1 MKKIMMLLILA
12 IFSMPLIGQAHTT
25 LSSSSPAE
33 GDVVV
38 EPLEEVV
45 LTFGTVIEQGSLM
58 TLESRGTS
66 YEFDEITLSEGVM
79 TGTITEE
86 LPNADY
92 IIRWEIIGADGHPI
106 EGEVPFELNV
116 EAVAE
121 EPAAEEKEPE
131 AAQEESA
138 TEEPAIEEEP
148 AVETATP
155 AAEENAAQTTE
166 EEGNPLFTVFLVVAL
181 LAIGFIAYRLLKKK

>member
-25 LSSSSPAE
+25 LSSSTPAE

-58 TLESRGTS
+58 TLESGGTS
-66 YEFDEITLSEGVM
+66 YEFDEITLSDGVM

-121 EPAAEEKEPE
+121 EPAAEEAEPE
-131 AAQEESA
+131 AEEEL
-138 TEEPAIEEEP
+138 TPEEP
-148 AVETATP
+148 AVETETP

-181 LAIGFIAYRLLKKK
+181 LAIGFIAYRILKKK